1 MKRTNNP
8 QLRGYTAIFLAAAI
22 LFLLAAQTQA
32 AGNFVKQVLDHQAAV
47 TWITYKTP
55 TLPDEVCTLLSV
67 CSGPA
72 AKVAALPP
80 ATIGGRKVGRALF
93 LTQMKNQPAIVLEHQ
108 VPGHEVYFFLLAPDG
123 SLKQTAYLEEGKSF
137 IVIANSLAQPVFNA
151 DMKDWSAWADKL
163 GTAKP
168 AADKGN

>member
-1 MKRTNNP
+1 MSRKNNP
-8 QLRGYTAIFLAAAI
+8 QFRGCAAIFLAAAFS
-22 LFLLAAQTQA
+22 LLLAAQTQA

-55 TLPDEVCTLLSV
+55 TLPEDVCTDFSV

-80 ATIGGRKVGRALF
+80 TTIGGHKVGRALF

-108 VPGHEVYFFLLAPDG
+108 VPGREVYFFLLGPDG
-123 SLKQTAYLEEGKSF
+123 SLKQTVYLEEGKSYL
-137 IVIANSLAQPVFNA
+137 VIANSLAQPLFNA

-168 AADKGN
+168 SADKGN

>member
-1 MKRTNNP
+1 MNRTNTCT
-8 QLRGYTAIFLAAAI
+8 LGFLAAA
-22 LFLLAAQTQA
+22 FVVATFCVPFSAPVQA
-32 AGNFVKQVLDHQAAV
+32 AGNFVKQVLDHEASV

-55 TLPDEVCTLLSV
+55 TLPDDVCTALSV
-67 CSGPA
+67 CSGPE

-93 LTQMKNQPAIVLEHQ
+93 LTHAKNQPAIVLEHQ
-108 VPGHEVYFFLLAPDG
+108 VPGREVYFFLLGPDG

-137 IVIANSLAQPVFNA
+137 LVIANSLAQPVFNA

-163 GTAKP
+163 GAAKP

>member
-1 MKRTNNP
+1 MTRTNSP
-8 QLRGYTAIFLAAAI
+8 QFRSHAAI
-22 LFLLAAQTQA
+22 LLVAAFSLLLAAQTKA
-32 AGNFVKQVLDHQAAV
+32 AGDFVKQVLDHQATV

-55 TLPDEVCTLLSV
+55 TLPDDVCTDFSV

-80 ATIGGRKVGRALF
+80 ATIGGHKVGRALF

-108 VPGHEVYFFLLAPDG
+108 VPGREAYFFLLGPDS
-123 SLKQTAYLEEGKSF
+123 SLKKTVYLEEGKAYLL
-137 IVIANSLAQPVFNA
+137 IANSLAQPIFNA

-168 AADKGN
+168 AAEKGN

>member
-1 MKRTNNP
+1 MSGANI
-8 QLRGYTAIFLAAAI
+8 RGSHSLATVLAVAALSI
-22 LFLLAAQTQA
+22 VVADAARA
-32 AGNFVKQVLDHQAAV
+32 ADSFVKQVLDHQANV

-55 TLPDEVCTLLSV
+55 TIPDEVCTLLSV

-93 LTQMKNQPAIVLEHQ
+93 LTQIKNQPTIVLEHQ
-108 VPGHEVYFFLLAPDG
+108 VPNRDVYFFLLGPDG
-123 SLKQTAYLEEGKSF
+123 NLKQTAYLEQGKSF

-163 GTAKP
+163 ATAKP
-168 AADKGN
+168 ADKGN

>member
-1 MKRTNNP
+1 MNRTNTQKP
-8 QLRGYTAIFLAAAI
+8 PALAAIFLIAAFSI
-22 LFLLAAQTQA
+22 LFAAQAKA
-32 AGNFVKQVLDHQAAV
+32 AENFVKQVLDHEASV

-55 TLPDEVCTLLSV
+55 TLPDDVCTSLSV

-93 LTQMKNQPAIVLEHQ
+93 LTHAKNQAAIVLEHQ
-108 VPGHEVYFFLLAPDG
+108 VPGREVYFFLLGPDG

-137 IVIANSLAQPVFNA
+137 LVIANSLAQPVFNA

-168 AADKGN
+168 ADKGN

>member
-1 MKRTNNP
+1 MNRATRRT
-8 QLRGYTAIFLAAAI
+8 FLNVAG
-22 LFLLAAQTQA
+22 FLLMAAFSIQLASA
-32 AGNFVKQVLDHQAAV
+32 AGNFVKQVLDHESSV

-55 TLPDEVCTLLSV
+55 TLPDDVCTLLSV

-93 LTQMKNQPAIVLEHQ
+93 LTHMKAQPAMVLEHQ
-108 VPGHEVYFFLLAPDG
+108 VPGREVYFFLLAPDG

-137 IVIANSLAQPVFNA
+137 IVIANDLARPTFNA
-151 DMKDWSAWADKL
+151 DMKDWTAWADKL

-168 AADKGN
+168 ADKGN

>member
-1 MKRTNNP
+1 MSRTNNP
-8 QLRGYTAIFLAAAI
+8 QVGVHAAIFLFAAFS
-22 LFLLAAQTQA
+22 LLLASQASA
-32 AGNFVKQVLDHQAAV
+32 AGDFVKQVLDHQASV

-55 TLPDEVCTLLSV
+55 TLPDDVCTDFSV
-67 CSGPA
+67 CKGPA
-72 AKVAALPP
+72 AKVVALPP

-108 VPGHEVYFFLLAPDG
+108 VPGREAYFFLLGPDG
-123 SLKQTAYLEEGKSF
+123 SLKQTVYLEEGKAYL
-137 IVIANSLAQPVFNA
+137 VIANSLAQPIFNA